1 MFACVLN
8 LKQEVRLAL
17 ESGHCKT
24 MVRTSK
30 VSHQGGSPPEPNNW
44 ASMVAPLGTFA
55 RPLHVAMPCVGI
67 DGCGTAL
74 KLMSVPFVANNVMDI
89 EGRYEEYLTQ
99 HLGQSNLHLG
109 PTKGDVNS
117 ISLQGLERPEDM
129 IVSGPPCPPWAGNGK
144 HEGQADARSTV
155 FLSVVKM
162 IIGFIKAGE
171 LKAAVLEKEAFS
183 QSNGEHLNPSS
194 TNSSIYSN
202 NRFRSFIGR
211 SWSFRRQAT
220 RLPSKGDASF

>member
-1 MFACVLN
+1 
-8 LKQEVRLAL
+8 
-17 ESGHCKT
+17 
-24 MVRTSK
+24 
-30 VSHQGGSPPEPNNW
+30 
-44 ASMVAPLGTFA
+44 
-55 RPLHVAMPCVGI
+55 MPCVGI

-117 ISLQGLERPEDM
+117 ISLEGLERPVDM

-155 FLSVVKM
+155 FLLVVKM
-162 IIGFIKAGE
+162 IIAFIKAGK
-171 LKAAVLEKEAFS
+171 LKAAILENVRGIQSKQRGSSESFLDKLIYVLRQQELQAADYMLAQQRGNVFLRGLRTTIAPQVPMPLS
-183 QSNGEHLNPSS
+183 PFGHS
-194 TNSSIYSN
+194 T
-202 NRFRSFIGR
+202 SFLHPLEFLTTFTLR
-211 SWSFRRQAT
+211 NWALS
-220 RLPSKGDASF
+220 ASRTSA